1 MKAIINAT
9 NSSLL
14 DGGGVDAAI
23 SVKEPIFLKK
33 CRIFQECDIGKAEII
48 VELIQ
53 EAEAM
58 ENRNY

>member
-33 CRIFQECDIGKAEII
+33 CRIF
-48 VELIQ
+48 
-53 EAEAM
+53 
-58 ENRNY
+58 